1 MYALVD
7 NNDSVTIV
15 NSNKGI
21 TIGENKY
28 PKAIFTLW
36 TNEER
41 EAIGIYEV
49 QVDSTNK
56 KDEEYYINTD
66 ISYSFLNGVVTGS
79 YGTPTAKSLDDT
91 FYTSQDQTDGL
102 IPEGKSVGD
111 VSSKGLKSLKKENI
125 KKQAADLL
133 AKTDWHVIKATEVSE
148 YSVPSEISTYRSN
161 VRAKSNEM
169 ESQINACT
177 TVDELAALYI
187 HTETDGVISRPLA
200 QFPEEV

>member
-1 MYALVD
+1 MFALVD

-49 QVDSTNK
+49 QVDDTNK

-79 YGTPTAKSLDDT
+79 YGTPTAKNLDDT
-91 FYTSQDQTDGL
+91 LYTSQDQTDGL

-111 VSSKGLKSLKKENI
+111 VSLKGLKSI
-125 KKQAADLL
+125 KKDLVKLEAASLL
-133 AKTDWHVIKATEVSE
+133 QKTDWQVIKATEVAD
-148 YSVPSEISTYRSN
+148 YNVPSNITTYRAN
-161 VRAKSNEM
+161 VRSKSNEM
-169 ESQINACT
+169 ESQIDACT

-187 HTETDGVISRPLA
+187 YTETDGVISRPLA